1 MSETERDREL
11 EARLARAPRDA
22 EPARDLWLDVARA
35 IDSTPALDTART
47 IEPRAEIEPAHLEG
61 PRRRIPRV
69 PLQIAAAL
77 ALFAGGVMVGQRWGE
92 PAPPAPAPES
102 PLAAAAEVQRAGT
115 EYVSALSRL
124 GESAGQVERDQGVDA
139 ALSALQGAAY
149 ELVRLRPDDPQAGRI
164 LYTVSEARADGDGT
178 QPTVR
183 F

>member
-11 EARLARAPRDA
+11 EERLARAPRDA
-22 EPARDLWLDVARA
+22 EPARDLWPTVAQAIGSAPALGTARA
-35 IDSTPALDTART
+35 VR
-47 IEPRAEIEPAHLEG
+47 LEG

-77 ALFAGGVMVGQRWGE
+77 VLFAGGVMVGQRWGE
-92 PAPPAPAPES
+92 PAPRAPAPES

-149 ELVRLRPDDPQAGRI
+149 ELVRLRPEDPQAGRI